1 MNNFSKLINYL
12 LFSGLLLSQSNESMS
27 STPSL
32 IPFQLSH
39 TSKPLLHLG
48 GIEENKQIRFLSSLQ
63 FPLSSNLLIGGLLSP
78 HKIESDLSIYYHI
91 AIGYIPKWKLLKI
104 SSNML
109 QIGLHRDEYADG
121 GNKRWF
127 SFSIMDSN
135 QFGNL
140 NLNFCWNR
148 LFTKN
153 QKKDTLVISSDI
165 KINNNVYIRPGAL
178 AYFRP
183 EFDYSPFLLIS
194 IKL

>member
-1 MNNFSKLINYL
+1 MNNFSKLFIYI
-12 LFSGLLLSQSNESMS
+12 LFSGLLLSQSNEFMS
-27 STPSL
+27 SAPSL
-32 IPFQLSH
+32 IPFQLSP

-91 AIGYIPKWKLLKI
+91 AIGYIPEWKLLKI

-109 QIGLHRDEYADG
+109 QIGLHRDKYADG
-121 GNKRWF
+121 ENKRWF
-127 SFSIMDSN
+127 SFSIMESN

-148 LFTKN
+148 LFAKN

-165 KINNNVYIRPGAL
+165 KINNNIYIRPGAL
-178 AYFRP
+178 AYFKP
-183 EFDYSPFLLIS
+183 ELDYSPFLLIS